1 MRQRSRF
8 QDGAAS
14 SPRRFRRSTHRRSRC
29 SCAVDCVMAGRLPL
43 EADRDVQACQRR
55 VAYRHTLIR
64 DVDASTFQPLD
75 KQDAKDAA
83 CAYHARS
90 RRRQWLI
97 TAVSPAHG
105 RICHW
110 PSIPFTSN
118 IRLGK
123 SMLKVIARQKPWSF
137 GSAS

>member
-1 MRQRSRF
+1 M
-8 QDGAAS
+8 
-14 SPRRFRRSTHRRSRC
+14 
-29 SCAVDCVMAGRLPL
+29 GRLL
-43 EADRDVQACQRR
+43 AREGSVVQRIAALAAAALS
-55 VAYRHTLIR
+55 VALGLGGCHSKPTGPFKPVHGGWPYRHTLIR
-64 DVDASTFQPLD
+64 DVDVSTFQPLD

-83 CAYHARS
+83 CAHHARS
-90 RRRQWLI
+90 RRRQGLI

-123 SMLKVIARQKPWSF
+123 SMLKLIVRQKPWSF